1 MTGRRLLLPL
11 AVLVSGVYL
20 VFGIRY
26 WFRTPIQRIITVST
40 VCFWVSWALF
50 LIGG

>member
-26 WFRTPIQRIITVST
+26 WFRTPTLRITVST